1 MEGGYDGSSRD
12 DHGEED
18 SVSDAERMMQLFE
31 RLPEAARGELI
42 DFAEFLARKADPV
55 AWALDTA
62 PEDDEPLTDEDVA
75 AIEAARASIAKNGT
89 ITQAQLDAELG
100 L

>member
-1 MEGGYDGSSRD
+1 M
-12 DHGEED
+12 GE
-18 SVSDAERMMQLFE
+18 AERIMQLFE

-55 AWALDTA
+55 AWALDNA
-62 PEDDEPLTDEDVA
+62 PLDDEPLTAEEIA
-75 AIEAARASIAKNGT
+75 EIEAAKAEYAEKGGIPLEQ
-89 ITQAQLDAELG
+89 IEAELG